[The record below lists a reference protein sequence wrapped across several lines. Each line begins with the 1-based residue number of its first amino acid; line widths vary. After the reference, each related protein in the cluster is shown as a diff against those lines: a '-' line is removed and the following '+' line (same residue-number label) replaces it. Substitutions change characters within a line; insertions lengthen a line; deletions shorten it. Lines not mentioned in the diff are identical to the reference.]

1 MRTRALTALALLAA
15 LATTASAQPKAAP
28 AKHALLVGCTSYPNH
43 PQMKML
49 YGPVNDVKLWHATL
63 TKNFGFPDANITK
76 LVGWAD
82 TPAGQR
88 PTRKNITAAFEALIT
103 KAEDG
108 THVVIALSGHG
119 MQVPLPPNADPLD
132 PTNYEPDGLDE
143 VFLPADVESAD
154 KDGQI
159 PNALKDDEIGK
170 YLDRLRAK
178 GAHVLI
184 IFDCCHSGT
193 MTRGGPATGNALP
206 RVISRV
212 ASPEALGIS
221 QKQVADSV
229 ARAKA
234 AVAAKEKETGKPV
247 PETVKVKAAPNKQ
260 GGSLV
265 AFYGAQPFE
274 EAPEMPLPEDKPLAR
289 EFFHGLLTFS
299 LNTTL
304 QQRQAPLTY
313 ADMAQIMASQYRGV
327 VGAKGPVP
335 YAEGDLD
342 REVLGYNVWPKSAD
356 ILLTKDK
363 DELTVNA
370 GELRGI
376 TPGSILA
383 VHPPANDPRDP
394 KTVLGYLKVSDTT
407 VASATVAPVAFDGK
421 PVLEV
426 AKLPDLARCSVAAR
440 DYGDMRVKLFVQDHP
455 GLKAAFKALEQSDD
469 GKEVLAMLRL
479 TAKEAEADWSLRAVT
494 AKEAAEEYGLKTATE
509 DLVLLVRTGPAAD
522 AADAKSAAQIA
533 ALTGKPRPRRV
544 YSDYVP
550 ANAATEAKDAAN
562 LAGLFARDLPKIFR
576 WQNLWRVAGD
586 TSSARGTNYGV
597 KVEFARHAT
606 AKAAGPGEP
615 VRGAL
620 PNGSFLD
627 ITITNGGDQNLWV
640 VPLYLD
646 TQMEIAVYNKQVL
659 ELQAGKSLKLVRG
672 AIKVRPGEDGTEGVV
687 VFLLPQTAFATKPD
701 FKFIEQSPLRKSTRV
716 PRKDEI
722 QAAPKTPFGELL
734 KRNVLAPGT
743 RGATPIVET
752 TPGVVSGSWT
762 VTP

>member
-1 MRTRALTALALLAA
+1 MTRAVLVAALLS
-15 LATTASAQPKAAP
+15 LTTAGRADEPKQPAPKA
-28 AKHALLVGCTSYPNH
+28 AKHALLVGCTSYPKH

-49 YGPVNDVKLWHATL
+49 YGPVNDVRLWHGTL
-63 TKNFGFPDANITK
+63 TKTFGFPDANITT
-76 LVGWAD
+76 LVGWDD
-82 TPAGQR
+82 TPADKR
-88 PTRKNITAAFEALIT
+88 PTRKNITAALEALIA
-103 KAEDG
+103 KAEPG
-108 THVVIALSGHG
+108 AHVVIALSGHG

-132 PTNYEPDGLDE
+132 PNNYEPDGLDE

-170 YLDRLRAK
+170 YLDRLREK

-193 MTRGGPATGNALP
+193 MTRGGPAAGNALP
-206 RVISRV
+206 RVVSRV
-212 ASPEALGIS
+212 ASPEGLGIS
-221 QKQVADSV
+221 QKQLADSV
-229 ARAKA
+229 TRAKA
-234 AVAAKEKETGKPV
+234 AVAAKEKDTGKPV
-247 PETVKVKAAPNKQ
+247 PETIKVKPAANKQ

-313 ADMAQIMASQYRGV
+313 GDMARIMASQYRGV

-356 ILLTKDK
+356 IVLTKDK
-363 DELTVNA
+363 DELTVSA

-383 VHPPANDPRDP
+383 LHPPANDPRDP
-394 KTVLGYLKVSDTT
+394 KTVLGYVKVIDTT
-407 VASATVAPVAFDGK
+407 VASATVAPAAFDGK
-421 PVLEV
+421 PALEL
-426 AKLPDLARCSVAAR
+426 AKVPDLARCTVAAR

-455 GLKAAFKALEQSDD
+455 NLKAALKALEQSDD

-479 TAKEAEADWSLRAVT
+479 TAKEVEADWILRVVSPKQATDEFGFKQV
-494 AKEAAEEYGLKTATE
+494 TE
-509 DLVLLVRTGPAAD
+509 DLVVLTRAAGRDADPAD
-522 AADAKSAAQIA
+522 VKSAEQIA
-533 ALTGKPRPRRV
+533 ALTGKPRPRRL
-544 YSDYVP
+544 YSDYP
-550 ANAATEAKDAAN
+550 LKTAPGD

-576 WQNLWRVAGD
+576 WQNLWRVAAD
-586 TSSARGTNYGV
+586 TGSARGSTYGV
-597 KVEFARHAT
+597 KIDFLRYNT
-606 AKAAGPGEP
+606 AKATGPGESI
-615 VRGAL
+615 RGTL
-620 PNGSFLD
+620 PNKSFLD
-627 ITITNGGDQNLWV
+627 IVVTNGGDQNLWV

-646 TQMEIAVYNKQVL
+646 TQLEIAVYNSQVL
-659 ELQAGKSLKLVRG
+659 ELQAGKTLRLKRG
-672 AIKVRPGEDGTEGVV
+672 EIRVRPGQDGTEGVV
-687 VFLLPQTAFATKPD
+687 VFLLPQTAFPTKPD
-701 FKFIEQSPLRKSTRV
+701 FKFIEQTALRVNSKG
-716 PRKDEI
+716 PPAKDVA
-722 QAAPKTPFGELL
+722 QAPKTPFGELL